1 MDQNLH
7 LYVVLINIEYKRTE
21 DPGNRYEANYLQ
33 VNRKGTDDQSRK
45 KTFLLP
51 MPNETSN
58 VKSGY

>member
-1 MDQNLH
+1 MKQT
-7 LYVVLINIEYKRTE
+7 ISK
-21 DPGNRYEANYLQ
+21 

-58 VKSGY
+58 VKSGC